1 MKQIEYEIERD
12 NIQLAYC
19 KKLNELDN
27 QLREFAAIEQDL
39 AMQRAVN
46 NTNKIKVQA
55 HRNEIDKQRR
65 EELLRLKREFLIQKE
80 D

>member
-1 MKQIEYEIERD
+1 MNQIEYEIERD
-12 NIQLAYC
+12 NIELAYRS
-19 KKLNELDN
+19 KFNELDN

-46 NTNKIKVQA
+46 NTNRIKVQA
-55 HRNEIDKQRR
+55 HRDEIDKQRR

>member
-1 MKQIEYEIERD
+1 MNQLEYEIERD
-12 NIQLAYC
+12 NIELAYRM
-19 KKLNELDN
+19 KFNELDN

-46 NTNKIKVQA
+46 NTNRIKVQA
-55 HRNEIDKQRR
+55 HRDEIDKQRR

>member
-1 MKQIEYEIERD
+1 MNQIEYEIERD
-12 NIQLAYC
+12 NIELAYR
-19 KKLNELDN
+19 KKFNELDN

-46 NTNKIKVQA
+46 NTNRIKVQA
-55 HRNEIDKQRR
+55 HRDEIDKQRR